1 MNIFILAG
9 EPSGDEYGAKL
20 MQNLVA
26 QEANINFIGIGG
38 PLMQKQGLKSIA
50 PLEKMS
56 VMGFFEI
63 IKTLSFFLKLEKN
76 ILNLIAEKTP
86 SKIILIDYP
95 GLNLRLAPKIK
106 SLIDTQIFYYISPQI
121 WAWKEKR
128 IETIKKYIDKM
139 IVIFEFEKNG
149 IKKEM

>member
-76 ILNLIAEKTP
+76 L
-86 SKIILIDYP
+86 
-95 GLNLRLAPKIK
+95 
-106 SLIDTQIFYYISPQI
+106 
-121 WAWKEKR
+121 
-128 IETIKKYIDKM
+128 
-139 IVIFEFEKNG
+139 
-149 IKKEM
+149 